1 MTQILCLPLKAQWYE
16 MIESGEKKEEYRE
29 ITPYWIQR
37 LMVLSDGKKIPRAI
51 AEKLAQ
57 CSPTRLKLAIIQ
69 GRIRFKHYDLI
80 RFSYG
85 YTKRTLSYQ
94 SQGIYI
100 GRGLHSEWGAPD
112 KEVFILPIGLQ
123 VYELKLSDVDF

>member
-1 MTQILCLPLKAQWYE
+1 MIQTLCLPLKAQWYE

-69 GRIRFKHYDLI
+69 GRIRFKHYDQI

-85 YTKRTLSYQ
+85 YTRRQMYYPRL
-94 SQGIYI
+94 GICI
-100 GRGLHSEWGAPD
+100 GKGSPEWGAPD
-112 KEVFILPIGLQ
+112 HEVFIQPIGKRITVIQ
-123 VYELKLSDVDF
+123 KLPTKV